1 MTQLIGGAITIVA
14 VLIIAVY
21 AYLQTQGHKTTTNST
36 GPAITVAGDYN
47 PKPNQFKVGTMAP
60 NFTLKDINGKSYSL
74 AAQKGHPVFLEF
86 FAVWCPHCQH
96 EAPIM
101 QSISKQYAP
110 KGVRVWS
117 VLANPYGPNYDASLG
132 QDKTPASKQD
142 LKDFSSLFGE
152 HVPQLVNPTFNV
164 VNEYG
169 ISSYPGLYVIDK
181 TGKIVYSNSGETPK
195 SALTAAI
202 DKALKS

>member
-1 MTQLIGGAITIVA
+1 MPQIIGGLITIVA
-14 VLIIAVY
+14 VLIIAGY
-21 AYLQTQGHKTTTNST
+21 GFYQANAHKTTTNSS
-36 GPAITVAGDYN
+36 GPALTDPSKYN
-47 PKPNQFKVGTMAP
+47 PKGAMLKVGATAP
-60 NFTLKDINGKSYSL
+60 DFTLKDINGKSYNL

-96 EAPIM
+96 EAPIV
-101 QSISKQYAP
+101 QKLSTQYAS

-132 QDKTPASKQD
+132 QDRSAATKQD
-142 LKDFSSLFGE
+142 VQQFSSLYSQYD
-152 HVPQLVNPTFNV
+152 PKLIDPSFNV

-181 TGKIVYSNSGETPK
+181 TGKIVYSNSGETPQ
-195 SALTAAI
+195 SALTSAI
-202 DKALKS
+202 NKALKS